1 MADEI
6 TTTTAND
13 YVFDYWILASNI
25 LPHFYGLNVA
35 EHLVRVESLAG
46 LPTLTHNFPVAPQ
59 RAAAGLT
66 QGVDMANSPYAT
78 SYVAVTAA
86 ESGIRTEPVDLLNL
100 SSVVGQ
106 SQYVM
111 DMGQAMA
118 AKRTRDI
125 LALSG
130 GFSHACGAT
139 TMNLTEANILAG
151 TTGLMARGVPG
162 PYHGVLHPQQ
172 YTDLAVSVS
181 TTLTFIGSGSP
192 SPWANTNDLG
202 SMPTD
207 GGLGELYG
215 VNWTVS
221 SLVPTAT
228 AGADR
233 SGMIVSPRYAIGLVE
248 KFPLR
253 VEPQRD
259 ASLMATEINIVSCY
273 GVGELLDDAGCQVL
287 SDA

>member
-6 TTTTAND
+6 TTTSAND
-13 YVFDYWILASNI
+13 FVFDYWILASNI

-46 LPTLTHNFPVAPQ
+46 LPTLTHNFPVEPQ
-59 RAAAGLT
+59 MAAAGLSE
-66 QGVDMANSPYAT
+66 GVDMANSPYAT
-78 SYVAVTAA
+78 SYVPITAA
-86 ESGIRTEPVDLLNL
+86 ESGIRTEPTDILNL
-100 SSVVGQ
+100 SSIVG
-106 SQYVM
+106 SAQYARS
-111 DMGQAMA
+111 MGQAMA
-118 AKRTRDI
+118 AKRTSDI

-130 GFSHACGAT
+130 GLSNQCGAT
-139 TMNLTEANILAG
+139 TDNLTEANILAG

-172 YTDLAVSVS
+172 YTDLAGSVS
-181 TTLTFIGSGSP
+181 TTLTFIGSGAP
-192 SPWANTNDLG
+192 SPRANTNDLG
-202 SMPTD
+202 AMPTD

-233 SGMIVSPRYAIGLVE
+233 IGCIVNPMYAFGLVE
-248 KFPLR
+248 KFPVR

-259 ASLMATEINIVSCY
+259 ASLRATEINVVSCY
-273 GVGELLDDAGCQVL
+273 GVGELKDSAGVGVL